1 MLKNL
6 TNISKDTDF
15 LKGTT
20 ILFHKPIGW
29 TSFDLVKKV
38 RNIIKSNKKIKKI
51 KVGHAGTLDPLADG
65 LLIICTEDSEKNRG
79 NSKTKKSLHRR
90 NN

>member
-6 TNISKDTDF
+6 TKISKDTDF
-15 LKGTT
+15 LEGFHNP
-20 ILFHKPIGW
+20 ILQAIGW

-51 KVGHAGTLDPLADG
+51 KVEG
-65 LLIICTEDSEKNRG
+65 C
-79 NSKTKKSLHRR
+79 KKLHLTH
-90 NN
+90 